1 MPFYLIYRLELKVT
15 HLLLQKRMEPYNLV
29 NYHQQTDAFHSYQSL
44 HYLMQRYKKLT
55 VYPLVDL
62 PVQ

>member
-29 NYHQQTDAFHSYQSL
+29 NYH
-44 HYLMQRYKKLT
+44 
-55 VYPLVDL
+55 
-62 PVQ
+62 